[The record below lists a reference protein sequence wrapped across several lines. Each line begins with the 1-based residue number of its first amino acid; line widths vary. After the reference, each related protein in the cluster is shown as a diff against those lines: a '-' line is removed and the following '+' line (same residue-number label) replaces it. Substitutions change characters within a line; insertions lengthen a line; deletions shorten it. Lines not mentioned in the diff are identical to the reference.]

1 MPITHAELIY
11 NTGNFVRDYPF
22 VMDRTEQNAHGAAPG
37 APAANGYGQVAIHG
51 ILANIYTL
59 SNSLEVVYS
68 GCRAGAV
75 SVGGI
80 S

>member
-37 APAANGYGQVAIHG
+37 APAANVYGRGHTRYIG
-51 ILANIYTL
+51 
-59 SNSLEVVYS
+59 
-68 GCRAGAV
+68 
-75 SVGGI
+75 
-80 S
+80 